1 MVAAFLEGV
10 QICENN
16 HKYFLFIAI
25 FVNFAIVLLLKMSI
39 IVSVEDN
46 TLLLM
51 TTLYHCWQHSIFS
64 SGNSYIICLLYKRE
78 KDKAYIAT

>member
-25 FVNFAIVLLLKMSI
+25 FVNYAIALLPNMSI
-39 IVSVEDN
+39 IVSSKDN
-46 TLLLM
+46 
-51 TTLYHCWQHSIFS
+51 I
-64 SGNSYIICLLYKRE
+64 
-78 KDKAYIAT
+78 